1 MKPGLLLVIL
11 LLACAALPASFLYA
25 SPAFPVA
32 VMTGAACSVAGY
44 IVFRYYHADVVLF
57 LIVQP
62 CVFLAWFVS
71 PLLSFALETMFI
83 AGLLFSMGL
92 LIRWEDLALPAIFFV
107 GMATL
112 AVLLSTMRHATI
124 PVLLFV
130 PAAALLWLGI
140 LGFAYRTAAG
150 TGGGMP

>member
-1 MKPGLLLVIL
+1 MKPGLLLLIL
-11 LLACAALPASFLYA
+11 LLACAALPASFLYG
-25 SPAFPVA
+25 SPAFPVG

-44 IVFRYYHADVVLF
+44 IVFRYYHADAVLF

-71 PLLSFALETMFI
+71 PFLSFTLEMMFI

-92 LIRWEDLALPAIFFV
+92 LIRWQDLIVPAIFLI

-124 PVLLFV
+124 PVLLFIPV
-130 PAAALLWLGI
+130 SVLVWVGI
-140 LGFAYRTAAG
+140 LGFAYRTTARI
-150 TGGGMP
+150 GGSMP